1 METIKLYLKLVG
13 ISIRSQMQYRTSFV
27 IMTLGLAVVTLIEFL
42 AIWVLFERFGSLRSW
57 SLPEVG
63 MFYGLAHSS
72 FAIAVGL
79 ARGFDIFHRQVVDGK
94 FDRVLLRPQSTVL
107 QILGQQIQ
115 LLRLGRLSQGLVILL
130 WACMTLEIQWTVYKG
145 ALLLFA
151 ILGGVM
157 LFTGILIIQA
167 TFSFWSVQGVGFMNA
182 FTHGGVQMGQ
192 YPLAIFRGWLRK
204 FFLFII
210 PLGCTIYFPVLL
222 IIGRQ
227 DPLGTSP
234 LFQALSPLAGL
245 LFLLLSLQIWRF
257 GIRRYQSTG
266 S

>member
-1 METIKLYLKLVG
+1 
-13 ISIRSQMQYRTSFV
+13 
-27 IMTLGLAVVTLIEFL
+27 
-42 AIWVLFERFGSLRSW
+42 
-57 SLPEVG
+57 
-63 MFYGLAHSS
+63 
-72 FAIAVGL
+72 
-79 ARGFDIFHRQVVDGK
+79 
-94 FDRVLLRPQSTVL
+94 
-107 QILGQQIQ
+107 
-115 LLRLGRLSQGLVILL
+115 
-130 WACMTLEIQWTVYKG
+130 MTLEIQWTVYKG

-257 GIRRYQSTG
+257 GSRKYQSTG